1 MKAIIPSSS
10 GSCGGS
16 DQDRPV
22 NQEKEEI
29 MSCVLVTGCSSG
41 IGLETALALGRA
53 GHSVYATMR
62 KPERDQ
68 ILRERI
74 DKEKLPVSILALDV
88 DSDEAVAATIAIIRS
103 KAGFIDALV
112 NNAGIERLGSIEE
125 LPMEAFRA
133 TMETNYFGSLRCI
146 RACLPDMRERR
157 SGCIVNV
164 SSVAGHIA
172 ISPLGP
178 YVASKYALEALS
190 EALAQEVKP
199 HNIRVAIV
207 EPGIIATAM
216 ADRIA
221 EPAESR
227 YPQVRRFAGMFQAAL
242 ANPVPASVVA
252 EKIREIIEGDRWQ
265 LRHPIGPDAQP
276 FLDWRASMTDEEW
289 VDWGALEDNAWY
301 ERVQKDFG
309 LDARPKE

>member
-1 MKAIIPSSS
+1 MAN
-10 GSCGGS
+10 
-16 DQDRPV
+16 V
-22 NQEKEEI
+22 
-29 MSCVLVTGCSSG
+29 VVTGCSSG
-41 IGLETALALGRA
+41 IGLATALTLARA
-53 GHSVYATMR
+53 GHTICATMR
-62 KPERDQ
+62 NLDRGAA
-68 ILRERI
+68 LREAVETER
-74 DKEKLPVSILALDV
+74 LSIIIQKLDV
-88 DSDEAVAATIAIIRS
+88 DSDESVAEAISVIR
-103 KAGFIDALV
+103 ARIGYIEVLV
-112 NNAGIERLGSIEE
+112 NNAGVENRGSIEE
-125 LPMEAFRA
+125 LPLEAFRA
-133 TMETNYFGSLRCI
+133 TMETNYFGALRCI
-146 RACLPDMRERR
+146 RACLPEMRERR

-216 ADRIA
+216 ANRVA

-289 VDWGALEDNAWY
+289 VDWGALEDNVWY

-309 LDARPKE
+309 LDARPKESRSKAADA

>member
-1 MKAIIPSSS
+1 MAN
-10 GSCGGS
+10 
-16 DQDRPV
+16 V
-22 NQEKEEI
+22 
-29 MSCVLVTGCSSG
+29 VVTGCSSG
-41 IGLETALALGRA
+41 IGLATALTLARA
-53 GHSVYATMR
+53 GHSVCATMR
-62 KPERDQ
+62 NLDRGAA
-68 ILRERI
+68 LREAVEA
-74 DKEKLPVSILALDV
+74 EKLSITMQKLDV
-88 DSDEAVAATIAIIRS
+88 DSDESVAEAISVIHARI
-103 KAGFIDALV
+103 GHIEVLV
-112 NNAGIERLGSIEE
+112 NNAGVENRGSIEE
-125 LPMEAFRA
+125 LPLEAFRA
-133 TMETNYFGSLRCI
+133 TMETNYFGALRCI
-146 RACLPDMRERR
+146 RACLPEMRERR

-172 ISPLGP
+172 VSPLGP

-216 ADRIA
+216 ASRVA
-221 EPAESR
+221 EPTESR

-242 ANPVPASVVA
+242 AKPVPASVVA
-252 EKIREIIEGDRWQ
+252 EKIREIIEGDTWQ

-309 LDARPKE
+309 LDARPKESRSKAADA